1 MTGVASFLIRADIG
15 LGLALSLVHRLAQRY
30 AIPVIS
36 TSTSYFLFFSKDRN
50 KAQYKLLRASTH
62 KAVFPSFFL
71 HLSQNV

>member
-1 MTGVASFLIRADIG
+1 MAGVASFLIRAG
-15 LGLALSLVHRLAQRY
+15 LGLSLALSLVHRLAQRY
-30 AIPVIS
+30 AIPVIF
-36 TSTSYFLFFSKDRN
+36 TSYFLFFSKDRN

>member
-1 MTGVASFLIRADIG
+1 MAGVASFLIRAGIG

-36 TSTSYFLFFSKDRN
+36 TSYFLFFSKDRN
-50 KAQYKLLRASTH
+50 KAQYKLLRTSTH